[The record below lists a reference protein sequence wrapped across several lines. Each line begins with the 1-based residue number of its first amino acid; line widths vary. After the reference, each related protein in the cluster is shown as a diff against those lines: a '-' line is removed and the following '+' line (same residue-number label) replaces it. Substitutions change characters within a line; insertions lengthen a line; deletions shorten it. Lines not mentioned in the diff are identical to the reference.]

1 MADQRHPDSERETL
15 ISRFEARAS
24 RSFLRTLLLM
34 AAVCGA
40 VAALA
45 HAPFYLWPMGPL
57 GLAGLFALFQVS
69 GSTRRAFLLGWAG
82 GAGYF
87 AVSLFWIVEPFM
99 VDIARHGWMAPFALI
114 FLCAG
119 LALFWGGAFALAHWS
134 GGRRPLIWVAAF
146 TGAEMLRSY
155 LLTGF
160 PWALIGYVWAPS
172 PAAQHAA
179 FIGPHGLTVMA
190 LIAAI
195 SLWQIAAR
203 WIIAIPTILGG
214 VVLIGLGM
222 MLGNPTPPPP
232 DAPVIRMIQ
241 PNAPQHEKWD
251 PDHVLTFFERQLDF
265 TAAPPQGPLAPDL
278 VVWPETAIPW
288 LLDNAEE
295 ALAMIAASANE
306 TPVVLGLRSVDDGRL
321 YNALVLLDPSGNIS
335 ARYDKFHLVPFGE
348 YIPLGDLAAR
358 FGIHGL
364 AAGEGNGYSPGP
376 GARLIDLPGI
386 GSALPLICY
395 EAIFPQDV
403 HAAPERPRLL
413 LQITNDAWFGKF
425 SGPFQHLQQA
435 RMRAIEQGLPMLR
448 VANTGVSAMIGPKGE
463 ILHRIPLGEAGYA
476 DAALP
481 TARPA
486 TPYARTGDWPLLAL
500 LLITLVPGCLRRLL
514 RL

>member
-1 MADQRHPDSERETL
+1 MADLGRPGTERDTL
-15 ISRFEARAS
+15 VSRFERRAR
-24 RSFLRTLLLM
+24 RSFLRTLMLM
-34 AAVCGA
+34 AALCGA
-40 VAALA
+40 IAALA
-45 HAPFYLWPMGPL
+45 HAPFYLWPLGPL
-57 GLAGLFALFQVS
+57 GLAGLFALFQIS
-69 GSTRRAFLLGWAG
+69 GSGRRAFLLGWAG

-87 AVSLFWIVEPFM
+87 AMALFWIVEPFM

-114 FLCAG
+114 FLSAG
-119 LALFWGGAFALAHWS
+119 LALFWGGASTLAHWA
-134 GGRRPLIWVAAF
+134 GGRRPLIWIAAF
-146 TGAEMLRSY
+146 TGTEMLRSY

-179 FIGPHGLTVMA
+179 FIGPHGLTMMA
-190 LIAAI
+190 LIAAV
-195 SLWQIAAR
+195 SLWQIAAH
-203 WIIAIPTILGG
+203 WFVALPTILGG
-214 VVLIGLGM
+214 VVVIGLGI
-222 MLGNPTPPPP
+222 MLGKPVAPPP

-251 PDHVLTFFERQLDF
+251 PDHVLAFFERQLAF
-265 TAAPPQGPLAPDL
+265 TAEPPESTRAPDL

-288 LLDNAEE
+288 LLGNADEP
-295 ALAMIAASANE
+295 LSMITAAAGG
-306 TPVVLGLRSVDDGRL
+306 TPVALGIRSVDDGRL
-321 YNALVLLDPSGNIS
+321 YNSLVLLDQTGTVS
-335 ARYDKFHLVPFGE
+335 ARYDKHHLVPFGE

-364 AAGEGNGYSPGP
+364 AAGEGDGYSAGP

-386 GSALPLICY
+386 GPALPLICY

-403 HAAPERPRLL
+403 RAAPARPRLL
-413 LQITNDAWFGKF
+413 LQITNDAWFGRF

-463 ILHRIPLGEAGYA
+463 ILRRIPLGEAGFA
-476 DAALP
+476 DAPLP
-481 TARPA
+481 AARAA
-486 TPYARTGDWPLLAL
+486 TPYARTGDWPMLAL
-500 LLITLVPGCLRRLL
+500 LLIILIPGCLRRLL